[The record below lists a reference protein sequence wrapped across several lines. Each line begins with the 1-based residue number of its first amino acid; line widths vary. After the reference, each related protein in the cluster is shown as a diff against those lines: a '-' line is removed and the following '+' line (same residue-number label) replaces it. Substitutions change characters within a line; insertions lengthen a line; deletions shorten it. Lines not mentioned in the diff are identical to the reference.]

1 MESACVRH
9 TDMPGTSKL
18 YSDFLY
24 HPERVTAFYPSLPA
38 RLADGL
44 TVDFPDAR
52 RQAMA
57 AALAEINPGS
67 ALLDQFAQPG
77 TAVVVTGQQV
87 GLFGGPLYTVFKALT
102 AVQLARQLTAQGT
115 PAVPVFWVATEDH
128 DFEEINHTWTL
139 DGDRKPLKL
148 TAQGDHQPQ
157 QPVGPV
163 HITELPEISDEM
175 VRRHYRVGATF
186 GEAFIGLVRE
196 LLGDHEVLFLDP
208 LRPSIRQ
215 IAAPFLAAAAARS
228 NELNELVIA
237 RGKELT
243 AAGYHAQVL
252 FDGKGSSLFFALEG
266 GRRKQLKAADVT
278 SFAGAPEQLS
288 PNALLR
294 PVMQDYLLP
303 TVAMIGGPAEIA
315 YLAQSS
321 VLYEALLG
329 RQPVAVPRAGFTLL
343 DSRAAKLMDRYQL
356 RLPDLMQPEATV
368 REQIAAHLA
377 PPALQQTFTD
387 AAAQLQTTLDRVEH
401 ALGGFDRTLV
411 DAFATSRRK
420 IAHQLAKSQAKAARE
435 LMRRSER
442 EQADSSYLINEIFPH
457 RHLQERF
464 YSILPFLA
472 AHGPDLVG
480 RAYDNIHVDCF
491 DHHVLAL

>member
-1 MESACVRH
+1 
-9 TDMPGTSKL
+9 
-18 YSDFLY
+18 
-24 HPERVTAFYPSLPA
+24 
-38 RLADGL
+38 
-44 TVDFPDAR
+44 
-52 RQAMA
+52 MA

-67 ALLDQFAQPG
+67 PLLEQFSRPG
-77 TAVVVTGQQV
+77 TVVVVTGQQV

-102 AVQLARQLTAQGT
+102 AVQLARQLTSQGT

-128 DFEEINHTWTL
+128 DFEEIDHTWTV
-139 DGDRKPLKL
+139 GPDRLPQKL
-148 TAQGDHQPQ
+148 TAKGAHQPQ
-157 QPVGPV
+157 QPVGAVP
-163 HITELPEISDEM
+163 ITELPPIDDEM

-186 GEAFIGLVRE
+186 GEAFMGLVRE
-196 LLGDHEVLFLDP
+196 LLGEHEVLFLDP

-228 NELNELVIA
+228 GELNGRIVQ
-237 RGKELT
+237 RGKDLV

-252 FDGKGSSLFFALEG
+252 FDGPAASLFFVLEG
-266 GRRKQLKAADVT
+266 GKRKPLKAAEVAAY
-278 SFAGAPEQLS
+278 SGPPEQLS

-303 TVAMIGGPAEIA
+303 TAAMIGGPAEIA
-315 YLAQSS
+315 YLAQSA
-321 VLYEALLG
+321 VLYDALLG
-329 RQPVAVPRAGFTLL
+329 RQPVPLPRAGFTLL
-343 DSRAAKLMDRYQL
+343 DSRAAKLMERYQL
-356 RLPDLMQPEATV
+356 RLPDLMRPEATV
-368 REQIAAHLA
+368 REHIAARLA
-377 PPALQQTFTD
+377 PPALRQTFET
-387 AAAQLQTTLDRVEH
+387 AAVELNTTLDRVEQ
-401 ALGGFDRTLV
+401 ALTGFDRTLV

-472 AHGPDLVG
+472 HHGPEVVG
-480 RAYDNIHVDCF
+480 RVYDNIHVNCF
-491 DHHVLAL
+491 DHHVLPL

>member
-1 MESACVRH
+1 
-9 TDMPGTSKL
+9 MPGTSKL

-24 HPERVTAFYPSLPA
+24 HPERVTAFYPSPPA
-38 RLADGL
+38 HLNQRV
-44 TVDFPDAR
+44 TVDFPADR
-52 RQAMA
+52 RQAIV

-67 ALLDQFAQPG
+67 PLLDQLAQPG
-77 TAVVVTGQQV
+77 TVAVVTGQQV

-102 AVQLARQLTAQGT
+102 AVHLARQLTAQGT

-128 DFEEINHTWTL
+128 DFEEIDHTWTL
-139 DGDRKPLKL
+139 DAARMPVKL
-148 TAQGDHQPQ
+148 TAKGDHQPQ
-157 QPVGPV
+157 QPVGRV
-163 HITELPEISDEM
+163 RITELPAVDDEM

-228 NELNELVIA
+228 NELNDRVVERSKA
-237 RGKELT
+237 LT
-243 AAGYHAQVL
+243 AAWYHAQVL
-252 FDGKGSSLFFALEG
+252 FDGKGSSLFFVLEG
-266 GRRKQLKAADVT
+266 GRRKPLKAADVT
-278 SFAGAPEQLS
+278 AFTGAPEQLS

-294 PVMQDYLLP
+294 PVMQDFLLP

-315 YLAQSS
+315 YLAQSA

-329 RQPVAVPRAGFTLL
+329 RQPVALPRAGFTLL
-343 DSRAAKLMDRYQL
+343 DARAAKLMDRYRL
-356 RLPDLMQPEATV
+356 RLPDLMRPEASV

-387 AAAQLQTTLDRVEH
+387 ATAELKITLDRVEQ
-401 ALGGFDRTLV
+401 ALAGFDRTLV

-435 LMRRSER
+435 LMRRSDR
-442 EQADSSYLINEIFPH
+442 EQTDSTYLINEIFPH

-472 AHGPDLVG
+472 QHGPDLVG
-480 RAYDNIHVDCF
+480 RVYDNIHVDCF
-491 DHHVLAL
+491 DHHVLPL